1 MNTITIYAFGSVI
14 IVSLISLVGVFALG
28 LRQSLLKKITFFL
41 VSLSVGALFGDAII
55 HLIPE
60 AFAEIGNTS
69 TVSLAILVGIIL
81 FFVLEKFIRWHHS
94 HGHDC
99 ETDECNDKQKNEI
112 HPMGPL
118 ILTSDALHNMIDGI
132 ILGVS
137 YMISIEVGIA
147 TTIAI
152 VLHEIPQE
160 IGHFAVLL
168 HSGYSKTK
176 AILFNFF
183 SSLSAILGT
192 ALVFIFG
199 QTIETHIPLLI
210 AFAAGGFL
218 YIAGS
223 DLVPELHKT
232 SDKKDSFLQF
242 IAIIIGIAI
251 MFALL
256 GFEI

>member
-1 MNTITIYAFGSVI
+1 MSTVAIYAFGSVI
-14 IVSLISLVGVFALG
+14 IVSLISLVGVFSLG
-28 LRQSLLKKITFFL
+28 LKQSFLKKITFFL

-55 HLIPE
+55 HLIPQ
-60 AFAEIGNTS
+60 AFSEIGNAS
-69 TVSLAILVGIIL
+69 TASLSILIGIML

-94 HGHDC
+94 HEHDC
-99 ETDECNDKQKNEI
+99 EDEECIKRQENKI
-112 HPMGPL
+112 HPMGTL
-118 ILTSDALHNMIDGI
+118 ILMSDAIHNMIDGVI
-132 ILGVS
+132 IGVS
-137 YMISIEVGIA
+137 YLISIEIGIA

-168 HSGYSKTK
+168 HSGYTKIK
-176 AILFNFF
+176 AILFNFL

-199 QTIETHIPLLI
+199 QTINLYIPVLI
-210 AFAAGGFL
+210 AFAAGGFI

-223 DLVPELHKT
+223 DLMPELHKT
-232 SDKKDSFLQF
+232 SGLKKSLQQF
-242 IAIIIGIAI
+242 VAIIIGIAI

-256 GFEI
+256 AFEI

>member
-1 MNTITIYAFGSVI
+1 MDTITIYAFGSVI
-14 IVSLISLVGVFALG
+14 LVSLISLVGLFSLG
-28 LRQSLLKKITFFL
+28 LKQAFLKRITFLL

-60 AFAEIGNTS
+60 AFNEIGNPS
-69 TVSLAILVGIIL
+69 IVSLAILIGIML

-94 HGHDC
+94 HEHSCDTEEC
-99 ETDECNDKQKNEI
+99 ETKEKKI
-112 HPMGPL
+112 HPMGAL
-118 ILTSDALHNMIDGI
+118 ILTSDALHNMVDGI
-132 ILGVS
+132 IIGVS
-137 YMISIEVGIA
+137 YFISIEVGIA

-152 VLHEIPQE
+152 ILHEIPQE
-160 IGHFAVLL
+160 IGHFAVLI

-192 ALVFIFG
+192 AIVFIFG
-199 QTIETHIPLLI
+199 KNIDSYIPFLI
-210 AFAAGGFL
+210 AFAAGGFI

-232 SDKKDSFLQF
+232 SSKKHSILQF
-242 IAIIIGIAI
+242 IAIVVGIAI

-256 GFEI
+256 AFEV

>member
-1 MNTITIYAFGSVI
+1 MSTIAIYAFSSVI
-14 IVSLISLVGVFALG
+14 IVSLISLVGLFSLG
-28 LRQSLLKKITFFL
+28 LKQAFLKRITFLL

-60 AFAEIGNTS
+60 AFNNIESTS
-69 TVSLAILVGIIL
+69 TASLAILIGIML
-81 FFVLEKFIRWHHS
+81 FFVLEKFIRWNHS
-94 HGHDC
+94 HEHDC
-99 ETDECNDKQKNEI
+99 EADECKKRQGDKI
-112 HPMGPL
+112 HPVGPL

-132 ILGVS
+132 IIGIS
-137 YMISIEVGIA
+137 YFISIEVGIA

-160 IGHFAVLL
+160 IGHFAVLI
-168 HSGYSKTK
+168 HSGYSKAK
-176 AILFNFF
+176 AILFNFL

-199 QTIETHIPLLI
+199 QTIEAHIPLLI

-232 SDKKDSFLQF
+232 SKTKHSLLQF
-242 IAIIIGIAI
+242 IAIVIGIGI